1 LSTENLTEFSLRL
14 KKAREQ
20 AGMSKSELARRAA
33 VSAAYIGQ
41 LEGMAENSKK
51 KPSDLLMD
59 RLAQELGVNSAWL
72 KNNKGEMHRNK
83 FQEFSATREEE
94 MAEEKVMH
102 QVIAEAQGLHA
113 PGTIKLTFFEEALF
127 HMIQDLPEEARK
139 RIQKDIIMEWVA
151 AKQKNP

>member
-1 LSTENLTEFSLRL
+1 
-14 KKAREQ
+14 
-20 AGMSKSELARRAA
+20 
-33 VSAAYIGQ
+33 
-41 LEGMAENSKK
+41 
-51 KPSDLLMD
+51 
-59 RLAQELGVNSAWL
+59 
-72 KNNKGEMHRNK
+72 MHRNK

-151 AKQKNP
+151 AKQKNPYG